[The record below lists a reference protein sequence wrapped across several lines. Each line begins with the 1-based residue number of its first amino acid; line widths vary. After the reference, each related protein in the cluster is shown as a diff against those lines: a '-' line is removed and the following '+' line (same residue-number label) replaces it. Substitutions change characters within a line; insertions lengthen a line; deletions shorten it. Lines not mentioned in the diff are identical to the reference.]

1 MDLGQQ
7 VWQLITNPNVSYLL
21 LIVGLLMLL
30 VAVTTPGTGVAEV
43 VAIVALA
50 LAAIGL
56 IQLSANFAGVLLVI
70 VGFVLFAIDATATA
84 HGALTLG
91 GALSILLGSLLLFP
105 VREGSPGLSGW
116 LIAGVTLSSAG
127 LSVLVISAF
136 VRVRQQSRVDAAAQN
151 VVGVRGLVKTTVAPS
166 STGTAQIGGQLW
178 TIAAEETI
186 EPGVEVIVL
195 SREGLTLH
203 VKRVNPQPVNASA
216 AN

>member
-7 VWQLITNPNVSYLL
+7 LWQLITNPNVSYLL

-43 VAIVALA
+43 VAIVSLA
-50 LAAIGL
+50 LSAIGL

-91 GALSILLGSLLLFP
+91 GAVSILLGSLLLFP
-105 VREGSPGLSGW
+105 VREGAPGLSVW

-127 LSVLVISAF
+127 LSILVISAYL
-136 VRVRQQSRVDAAAQN
+136 RVRQQPRVDAAAQN
-151 VVGVRGLVKTTVAPS
+151 VVGVRGMVKTPVKPNES
-166 STGTAQIGGQLW
+166 GTAQIGGQLW
-178 TIAAEETI
+178 TIAADEPI
-186 EPGVEVIVL
+186 ESGNEVEVL
-195 SREGLTLH
+195 AREGLTLR
-203 VKRVNPQPVNASA
+203 VKRVNSQQP
-216 AN
+216 